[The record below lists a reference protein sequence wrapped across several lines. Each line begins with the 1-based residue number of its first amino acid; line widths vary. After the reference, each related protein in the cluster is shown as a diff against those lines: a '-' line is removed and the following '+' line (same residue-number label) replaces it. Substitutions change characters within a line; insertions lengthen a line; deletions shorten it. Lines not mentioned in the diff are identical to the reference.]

1 MTTDPKVDFRQD
13 IGSMDPAEAHDAWEE
28 MTNLDAPALREL
40 KDSKRNKVYLDK
52 AENNQGSDNP
62 PIEGGPLEDAIHL
75 AETPRSEWGADERA
89 EAEEARNFIARNE
102 PQFDQDAGQPLLPG
116 EEPRIHKDEIA
127 NMRWGWDPAPDDSF
141 P

>member
-1 MTTDPKVDFRQD
+1 VSSDPKVDFEQD

-52 AENNQGSDNP
+52 AEGNQGSDDP
-62 PIEGGPLEDAIHL
+62 PIEGGPLEDAI
-75 AETPRSEWGADERA
+75 
-89 EAEEARNFIARNE
+89 
-102 PQFDQDAGQPLLPG
+102 
-116 EEPRIHKDEIA
+116 RIHKDEIA